1 MLKIGCGCLGA
12 AAAIIGSFI
21 ASIFM
26 VVCFLCL
33 KACELVKGV
42 VTEET
47 EIVSVKTIDDSVNID
62 VSTTNGVIEAAD
74 VQPIET
80 HYEVHENGNYV
91 DTMLT
96 ISSADDNSEVVALEI
111 IFSDVK
117 KDLVDS
123 DRVNIVELADKFNAV
138 NRPKMIALR
147 HCAGRYEDFELLKG
161 KIDLVSDALREAG
174 VDETLIQQ
182 DAPDQGHVCELGRTF
197 IQVNVRAK

>member
-12 AAAIIGSFI
+12 VAAIIGSFI

-33 KACELVKGV
+33 KACEVVKGV
-42 VTEET
+42 ISEGTE
-47 EIVSVKTIDDSVNID
+47 VASVKTISDSVNID
-62 VSTTNGVIEAAD
+62 VSTNGVVEVAD

-80 HYEVHENGNYV
+80 QFEIQESGNYV
-91 DTMLT
+91 DSMLT
-96 ISSADDNSEVVALEI
+96 QSAAEENSEIVALEI
-111 IFSDVK
+111 IFSADK
-117 KDLVDS
+117 ANLTEQERAD
-123 DRVNIVELADKFNAV
+123 IAELAKYFNEV